1 MAETTKGAAL
11 PLVAVAVDKDKS
23 SQAALKW
30 ALDNVVI
37 KNQILILIHV
47 NTKAS
52 CKKTYSLLAATI
64 LGITYLLTLP
74 SDAVPCRAAAVNEE
88 DAAAAVHELLLP
100 FRCFCQRKDVG
111 NCGLP
116 SPHEPY
122 RMFLT
127 RTFEHLTGELRGNR
141 TGRHRRYEGRRGLR
155 RTGCNR
161 QAGGGS
167 FQKRI
172 YQVMLSSSSTAFFH
186 GIQASLL
193 IQYPHRLRSFRS
205 ADISTSISKSVPDF
219 CTTYVVTKGKLST
232 TRNAIRAAPT
242 VSPLRAK
249 LQSQATRASNSTDRR
264 QGLQSAKAG
273 LQTTRFSGDSDTS
286 FASSSRTSTDR
297 SIAQRFS
304 YMSDGTDRS
313 SESAQSPTKS
323 FGAYSYGTDFSSLSH
338 DSSSSEASVRAI
350 SPPLAKEMMTFLAQ
364 EHMYNIYE
372 SSRTY
377 LGDLQDYV
385 EAEMNRLRSEL
396 KQTMDM
402 YSTACKEAIGA
413 KQKLHLWNMGEQ
425 QRLEEARAAEGAAF
439 AMVEKEKAKYKA
451 ALEAAEVAKLIADS
465 ETQKRRDAEMKL
477 VGGYKEDE
485 ALHSCSVADLRY
497 RKYTID
503 EIEAATDR
511 FAKNRKIGEGGYGP
525 VFRCYLDH
533 TDVEILSCIR
543 HPNMVLLLG
552 ACPEYGCLVYEHMAN
567 GSLEDRLFR
576 RENTPPIPWRYRFR
590 IAAEIGTGLLFLHQT
605 KPEPLVHRD
614 LKPGNILLDQNYVS
628 KISDVG
634 LARLVPPSVADEVTQ
649 YRMTSAAGTF
659 CYIDPEYQQTGM
671 LGTKSDVYSLG
682 VLLLQLITGRPPM
695 GLTHHVGRSIERGTF
710 AEMLDPSI
718 RDWPVE
724 EALSLAK
731 LALRCVELR
740 RRDRPDLA
748 TIILPALNRL
758 RAIGVDDM
766 RPLQLDDSILP
777 SPQHSEVSVQVR
789 FFFVFC
795 SSSLL
800 LALCR
805 LVGMRHINIYSGQIV
820 HAESIFNLFLFM
832 QDLRSGPLHLQSG
845 YESPRSRQYGELSIF
860 RRR

>member
-116 SPHEPY
+116 SPHEPC

-323 FGAYSYGTDFSSLSH
+323 FGAYSYGTGFSSLSH

-425 QRLEEARAAEGAAF
+425 QRLEEARVAEGAAF

-511 FAKNRKIGEGGYGP
+511 FAKNRKIGEGTAT
-525 VFRCYLDH
+525 RCSPWDVTVSARGKGSWNHSEQALSVLTFLSCVHCDGRQ
-533 TDVEILSCIR
+533 VEILSCIR

-777 SPQHSEVSVQVR
+777 SPQHSEVSVQ
-789 FFFVFC
+789 
-795 SSSLL
+795 
-800 LALCR
+800 
-805 LVGMRHINIYSGQIV
+805 
-820 HAESIFNLFLFM
+820 
-832 QDLRSGPLHLQSG
+832 DLRSGPLHLQSG

>member
-1 MAETTKGAAL
+1 MAETTKDAAAF

-30 ALDNVVI
+30 ALDNVVT

-52 CKKTYSLLAATI
+52 P
-64 LGITYLLTLP
+64 G
-74 SDAVPCRAAAVNEE
+74 NQE
-88 DAAAAVHELLLP
+88 DAAAAVHELLVP
-100 FRCFCQRKDVG
+100 FRCFCQRKDV
-111 NCGLP
+111 NCVDIVLDDTDV
-116 SPHEPY
+116 
-122 RMFLT
+122 T
-127 RTFEHLTGELRGNR
+127 RAVVDFVA
-141 TGRHRRYEGRRGLR
+141 
-155 RTGCNR
+155 
-161 QAGGGS
+161 QAAIEKLVVG
-167 FQKRI
+167 
-172 YQVMLSSSSTAFFH
+172 
-186 GIQASLL
+186 ASRSGF
-193 IQYPHRLRSFRS
+193 IRSFRG
-205 ADISTSISKSVPDF
+205 ADISTGISKSVPDF
-219 CTTYVVTKGKLST
+219 CTTYIVTKGKLST

-249 LQSQATRASNSTDRR
+249 LQNQANRRASNSTDHRHGDAAFGTHKLR
-264 QGLQSAKAG
+264 K
-273 LQTTRFSGDSDTS
+273 QTQTIESPINRKTRLGTAIFSGDSDAS

-297 SIAQRFS
+297 SLAQRFS

-313 SESAQSPTKS
+313 SESVQSPTKS
-323 FGAYSYGTDFSSLSH
+323 FGAYSYGTGFSSLSH
-338 DSSSSEASVRAI
+338 DSSSSEASVR
-350 SPPLAKEMMTFLAQ
+350 
-364 EHMYNIYE
+364 
-372 SSRTY
+372 
-377 LGDLQDYV
+377 DYV
-385 EAEMNRLRSEL
+385 EAEMNRLRLEL
-396 KQTMDM
+396 QQTMDM
-402 YSTACKEAIGA
+402 YSSACKEAIVA
-413 KQKLHLWNMGEQ
+413 KQKAMELHLWNMGEQ
-425 QRLEEARAAEGAAF
+425 QRLEEARVAEEAAF
-439 AMVEKEKAKYKA
+439 AMVGKQKAKCKA

-465 ETQKRRDAEMKL
+465 ETRKRRDAEMKL
-477 VGGYKEDE
+477 VGGYEEDE
-485 ALHSCSVADLRY
+485 ALDSCSAADLRY

-533 TDVEILSCIR
+533 TEVAVKVLRPDAAQGRSQFQQEVEILSCIR

-552 ACPEYGCLVYEHMAN
+552 ACPEYGCLVYEYMAN

-576 RENTPPIPWRYRFR
+576 RGNTPPMPWQYRFR

-614 LKPGNILLDQNYVS
+614 LKPANILLDQNYVS

-634 LARLVPPSVADEVTQ
+634 LARLVPPSVADSVTQ

-695 GLTHHVGRSIERGTF
+695 GLTHHVERSIERGTF
-710 AEMLDPSI
+710 AEMLDPSV

-731 LALRCVELR
+731 VALRCVELR

-748 TIILPALNRL
+748 TIVLPELNRL
-758 RAIGVDDM
+758 RAIGVDNM
-766 RPLQLDDSILP
+766 RPFELDNSILS
-777 SPQHSEVSVQVR
+777 SPVHSEVSV
-789 FFFVFC
+789 
-795 SSSLL
+795 
-800 LALCR
+800 
-805 LVGMRHINIYSGQIV
+805 
-820 HAESIFNLFLFM
+820 

-845 YESPRSRQYGELSIF
+845 YESPRSQRGELSIF
-860 RRR
+860 GRR